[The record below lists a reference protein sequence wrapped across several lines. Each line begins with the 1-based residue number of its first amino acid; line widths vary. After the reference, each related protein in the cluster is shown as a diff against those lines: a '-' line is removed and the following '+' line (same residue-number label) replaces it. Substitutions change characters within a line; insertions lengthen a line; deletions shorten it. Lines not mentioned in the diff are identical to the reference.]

1 MGGSLNIS
9 FNNGCLSIRYHL
21 FIKMVFKFGTEGR
34 YYIIYRNQINSG
46 GEGFEVF
53 PQHYRG
59 YLKKIQIH

>member
-34 YYIIYRNQINSG
+34 YYIIYRNQINSRG
-46 GEGFEVF
+46 GGYWGVLKFF
-53 PQHYRG
+53 PNITG
-59 YLKKIQIH
+59 GT